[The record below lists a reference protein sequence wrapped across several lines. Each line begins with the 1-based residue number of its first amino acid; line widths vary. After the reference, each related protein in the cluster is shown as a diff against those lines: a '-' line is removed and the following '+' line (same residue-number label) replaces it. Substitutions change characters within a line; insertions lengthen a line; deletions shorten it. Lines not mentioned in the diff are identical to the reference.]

1 MVQMDYYFYGEKI
14 LYFQMKLVKIYFQVF
29 SRFNAIFL
37 PLGILT
43 FRLWKWTSQ
52 LSSRVAMFDVG
63 PFGGKFQ
70 KFDPK

>member
-1 MVQMDYYFYGEKI
+1 
-14 LYFQMKLVKIYFQVF
+14 MKLVKIYFLIF

-52 LSSRVAMFDVG
+52 LSSRVTMFDVG